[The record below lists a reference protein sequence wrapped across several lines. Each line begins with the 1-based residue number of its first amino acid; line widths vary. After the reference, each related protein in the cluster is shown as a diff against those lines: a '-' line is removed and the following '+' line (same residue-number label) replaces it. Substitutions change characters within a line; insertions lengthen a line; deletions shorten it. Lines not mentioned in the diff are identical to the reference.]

1 MLYECETWGF
11 GNNEIIDRR
20 HLKFCKLLLHL
31 KTSTPD
37 YMVYGE
43 LERRPIGIDSKVRMI
58 KFWCKIIMGKQSKM
72 SHICYKLLYNK
83 NFIKDDFSS
92 WIKNIQDILN
102 KCGLS
107 YIWYIRNIFL

>member
-83 NFIKDDFSS
+83 NFIKDDFF
-92 WIKNIQDILN
+92 IMDK
-102 KCGLS
+102 KYPGH
-107 YIWYIRNIFL
+107 FK